1 MGYRPT
7 ISLYVENELVDIRMY
22 KDYNNRALFLFAIED
37 AINFNECTTLDE
49 FYKKNPE
56 NRDRDKQDD
65 LDFENNNSEYPII
78 VDITN
83 KTIYSKDEKLTDK
96 SKYTILDQ
104 INYPLLCEYYG
115 LTAFKNTL
123 ELIERENGLLSDWK
137 IENSLFYELIPMNEN
152 DISAKEEY
160 KVNVIID
167 NKYLY
172 DAFKPL
178 LDHEMRGRCDNYIK
192 TDTDIKK
199 GIYITGKLNKL
210 IFPSNLYQLPY
221 MLYKMMEEFILLNM
235 DGSEIEKKGE
245 ETLKELRTYLYDNR
259 EKIMT
264 AYKYVRWEF
273 NGNLFVRRY
282 DRWIEEHSIIEYPVH
297 KLLSYDDYTG
307 VLKTEDSSVQPPV
320 FKNYDCIKIEDYMD
334 RLKDRSDTE
343 IQIINEFKIMKTADE
358 ELEKRFPE
366 YYQREEIRNLELP
379 LRELNC
385 LLRYGL
391 RYVGEVEELSD
402 TDICNI
408 RNMSL
413 RSPKIIRESIEE
425 LKNSYISGYIS
436 EEDLEIDDELM

>member
-1 MGYRPT
+1 
-7 ISLYVENELVDIRMY
+7 
-22 KDYNNRALFLFAIED
+22 
-37 AINFNECTTLDE
+37 
-49 FYKKNPE
+49 
-56 NRDRDKQDD
+56 
-65 LDFENNNSEYPII
+65 
-78 VDITN
+78 
-83 KTIYSKDEKLTDK
+83 
-96 SKYTILDQ
+96 
-104 INYPLLCEYYG
+104 
-115 LTAFKNTL
+115 
-123 ELIERENGLLSDWK
+123 
-137 IENSLFYELIPMNEN
+137 
-152 DISAKEEY
+152 
-160 KVNVIID
+160 
-167 NKYLY
+167 
-172 DAFKPL
+172 
-178 LDHEMRGRCDNYIK
+178 
-192 TDTDIKK
+192 
-199 GIYITGKLNKL
+199 
-210 IFPSNLYQLPY
+210 
-221 MLYKMMEEFILLNM
+221 MEEFILLNM

-343 IQIINEFKIMKTADE
+343 MQIINEFKIMKTADE

-366 YYQREEIRNLELP
+366 YYQREEIRDLELP